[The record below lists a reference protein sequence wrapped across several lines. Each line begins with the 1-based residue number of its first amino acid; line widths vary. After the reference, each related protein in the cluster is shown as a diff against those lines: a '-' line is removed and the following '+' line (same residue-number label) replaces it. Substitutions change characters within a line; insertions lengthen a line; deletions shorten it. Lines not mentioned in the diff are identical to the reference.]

1 MVDRTPNQL
10 IISIQPEMEITLLFH
25 AKEPGVKMQIKPV
38 EMDFTYK
45 ESYDEP
51 VPEAYET
58 LLLEALDCDASFFM
72 RADQVEAAWK
82 VVTPILDSWK
92 QGSAP
97 RFPNYKPGSWGP
109 KAAETLMKRD
119 GRSWIL
125 LPEENNIQKNTLKK
139 NQ

>member
-1 MVDRTPNQL
+1 MTDRGPNQL

-25 AKEPGVKMQIKPV
+25 AKAPGVKLQIKPV

-72 RADQVEAAWK
+72 RADQVEEAWK
-82 VVTPILDSWK
+82 VVTPILEAWK
-92 QGSAP
+92 KETAP
-97 RFPNYKPGSWGP
+97 RFPNYKPGSWAP
-109 KAAETLMKRD
+109 ALL
-119 GRSWIL
+119 RS
-125 LPEENNIQKNTLKK
+125 
-139 NQ
+139 